1 MTFRELSDMC
11 KGVLYPKRTA
21 SPDTVVTD
29 RDIRSGKFFPVFS
42 GSRISGSIMPG
53 FAIEHGQ
60 VVLKYQEVKGIRV
73 KAPAIV
79 PQKSGTVKLSSV
91 STYAMHTKY
100 ADGHEDIE
108 DNKET
113 RVSPAY
119 TTDTDGWNVMKDGML
134 EYPDNRTEDTV
145 KVTITASYTVNGVT
159 HVDRSVVRQKPVSY
173 TDWHVIST
181 NNKGIRVYQSADV
194 IPYDGGS
201 LTITTELIYD
211 AIEAVTNTF
220 GETVK
225 QRTVTGLTSDV
236 SNLVRYSGAQPVAGA
251 FRFAPKQPGDPE
263 TVEEITVSYGG
274 YSDTVTIRQEAGREV
289 KYEHR
294 FSFDGK
300 RSKTLKQEH
309 ASGSTIHVDFSND
322 TVGIVDGDVFSV
334 TKGPEVAVAC
344 NVSWMRASTEGCHLE
359 VIMDG
364 NEGPE
369 RKGTAI
375 LRSGADTIRLNVIQP
390 EANVIKTRYSVVFPE
405 HTEYS
410 HESLLEEPIK
420 VSITAEND
428 YGFFRRSCSIEPGIR
443 VGMMLFGKTSVER
456 IVNSRENYEV
466 YVSPV
471 KGDECTLVVAIT
483 DAEGIRRGGGRYQFS
498 VACGPMERVHLTVSV
513 SSRAGKDI
521 TSDGMEMTIDGIPFT
536 LSPYWVCPGMDEDEV
551 FNSTITIPKAN
562 RHIAEVK
569 KLNKS
574 IAFESTTELKWKI
587 LL

>member
-1 MTFRELSDMC
+1 
-11 KGVLYPKRTA
+11 
-21 SPDTVVTD
+21 
-29 RDIRSGKFFPVFS
+29 
-42 GSRISGSIMPG
+42 
-53 FAIEHGQ
+53 
-60 VVLKYQEVKGIRV
+60 
-73 KAPAIV
+73 
-79 PQKSGTVKLSSV
+79 
-91 STYAMHTKY
+91 
-100 ADGHEDIE
+100 
-108 DNKET
+108 
-113 RVSPAY
+113 
-119 TTDTDGWNVMKDGML
+119 
-134 EYPDNRTEDTV
+134 
-145 KVTITASYTVNGVT
+145 
-159 HVDRSVVRQKPVSY
+159 
-173 TDWHVIST
+173 
-181 NNKGIRVYQSADV
+181 
-194 IPYDGGS
+194 
-201 LTITTELIYD
+201 
-211 AIEAVTNTF
+211 
-220 GETVK
+220 
-225 QRTVTGLTSDV
+225 
-236 SNLVRYSGAQPVAGA
+236 
-251 FRFAPKQPGDPE
+251 
-263 TVEEITVSYGG
+263 
-274 YSDTVTIRQEAGREV
+274 VTIRQEAGREV